1 MKISR
6 HFQKNTTGY
15 YFAVLWF
22 FCLAAAVFYF
32 RNALASPAS
41 NLQDDLHQ
49 QINSIQQQIDD
60 YRANIKDLET
70 QGKTLK
76 RDISLLDSKI
86 KTAQLEIKQTGLSI
100 QETEQEITDK
110 DVSLGQAE
118 LKINRE
124 RDLLAEYLRQ
134 VNDYDQQDLIETI
147 LSNEKLS
154 DVFDRVNSLETIQE
168 KIQESI
174 ASIQNL
180 KVTLENDKQTLEDK
194 RSELNQ
200 LQVLQ
205 KIQSWALSSQQ
216 GDKKNL
222 LAQTKGQET
231 NFQKLM
237 TKAQT
242 DVSAIRKQ
250 LYLLEGVGL
259 SMPLEQAYNY
269 AKKAS
274 DLTGVR
280 PAFLLAVLQKESSWG
295 EKVGTGTWRKDM
307 HSRDQQA
314 FVQICNELG
323 RNPDTT
329 PVSRKPSY
337 GWGGAMGPA
346 QFLPSVWLQYKA
358 QVAQLTGHNP
368 PDPWDIEDAFVAAAI
383 KLGQNG
389 ANVQNENA
397 EWKAAQIYFAGSRW
411 NSPVYYFYGDQV
423 MDQAAVIQEQLNLII

>member
-6 HFQKNTTGY
+6 HFKTNTTGY
-15 YFAVLWF
+15 CFAVLWF
-22 FCLAAAVFYF
+22 FCLAGAVFYF
-32 RNALASPAS
+32 RYALASPAS
-41 NLQDDLHQ
+41 NLQEDLHQ
-49 QINSIQQQIDD
+49 QISTIQQQIDD
-60 YRANIKDLET
+60 YRASIKDLET

-76 RDISLLDSKI
+76 RDISLLDNKI
-86 KTAQLEIKQTGLSI
+86 KTAELEIKQTDLSI
-100 QETEQEITDK
+100 KETEQEISNK
-110 DVSLGQAE
+110 DLGLGQAE
-118 LKINRE
+118 LKIDRE
-124 RDLLAEYLRQ
+124 KDLLAEYLRQ
-134 VNDYDQQDLIETI
+134 VNDYDQQDLLETI

-174 ASIQNL
+174 VEIQDL
-180 KVTLENDKQTLEDK
+180 KVTLENDRQTLEDK
-194 RSELNQ
+194 RSDLNQ

-205 KIQSWALSSQQ
+205 KIQRRALSSQQ
-216 GDKKNL
+216 DDKKNL
-222 LAQTKGQET
+222 LTQTKGQES

-237 TKAQT
+237 TKAQS
-242 DVSAIRKQ
+242 DVNTIRKQ

-259 SMPLEQAYNY
+259 SMPLEQAYGY

-274 DLTGVR
+274 NLTGVR

-307 HSRDQQA
+307 HPRDQQA

-383 KLGQNG
+383 KLSQNG
-389 ANVQNENA
+389 ANAQNENA

-411 NSPVYYFYGDQV
+411 NRPVYYFYGDQV